1 MIYHLAPLDD
11 WLHDPGRPYTAAS
24 LLTDGFI
31 HCSADE
37 QTALAVA
44 NAFFRNAPGPLMAL
58 LIEESL
64 VEPMVKWEAPN
75 GAPPPGATP
84 DILFPHIYGRLN
96 RSAVVGLEKLE
107 RGPDGLWAT
116 LLPWS

>member
-11 WLHDPGRPYTAAS
+11 WLRDPGRPYTAAS

-37 QTALAVA
+37 TTLLAVA
-44 NAFFRNAPGPLMAL
+44 NAFFRDARDPLMAL
-58 LIEESL
+58 LIEEKL
-64 VEPMVKWEAPN
+64 VEPMIKWEPPN

-84 DILFPHIYGRLN
+84 DIRFPHIYGRLN
-96 RSAVVGLEKLE
+96 RTAVLGLEKLQ
-107 RGPDGLWAT
+107 RNGSGLWAT

>member
-11 WLHDPGRPYTAAS
+11 WLRDPGRPYATAS

-44 NAFFRNAPGPLMAL
+44 NAFFRDTPDPLMVL
-58 LIEESL
+58 LIEENL
-64 VEPMVKWEAPN
+64 VEPMVKWEAATG
-75 GAPPPGATP
+75 GAPAGATP
-84 DILFPHIYGRLN
+84 GVLFPHIYGRLN
-96 RSAVVGLEKLE
+96 RTAVMGLEKLE
-107 RGPDGLWAT
+107 RGEDGRWAT
-116 LLPWS
+116 LVPWS

>member
-11 WLHDPGRPYTAAS
+11 WLRDPGRPYTAAS

-37 QTALAVA
+37 TTVLAVA
-44 NAFFRNAPGPLMAL
+44 NAYYADAPDPLMAL
-58 LIEESL
+58 LIEEKL
-64 VEPMVKWEAPN
+64 IEPTVKWEAPD
-75 GAPPPGATP
+75 GSPPPGATP
-84 DILFPHIYGRLN
+84 GILFPHIYGRLN
-96 RSAVVGLEKLE
+96 RTAVIGLERLQ
-107 RGPDGLWAT
+107 RGDAGRWDT

>member
-11 WLHDPGRPYTAAS
+11 WLREPGRPYTAAS

-37 QTALAVA
+37 PTALAVA
-44 NAFFRNAPGPLMAL
+44 NAFFQDARDPLMAL
-58 LIEESL
+58 LIEERL

-84 DILFPHIYGRLN
+84 GTLFPHIYGRLN
-96 RSAVVGLEKLE
+96 RTAVIGLEKLE
-107 RGPDGLWAT
+107 RNENGVWAA
-116 LLPWS
+116 LKPWS